1 MIDLVLAGDNT
12 VIIGLA
18 AAGLPVASRTKV
30 IFGGIAAATVL
41 RIMMAA
47 AATQLL
53 QIVGLTLLGGTLL
66 FLVAWKLWTDL
77 SLLNNNLSD
86 NDSSNIA
93 TLGSN
98 GSIARAAVRIVLAD
112 VALSLD
118 NVIAVAGA
126 SHNSIT
132 VLVIGLLVSI
142 GAMGIAAS
150 LIADILKRNRWLAY
164 IGLAAILFV
173 AVDMTWRGIN
183 DILPYAAHACAAYGV
198 FREIC
203 R

>member
-1 MIDLVLAGDNT
+1 M
-12 VIIGLA
+12 
-18 AAGLPVASRTKV
+18 ASRTKV

-198 FREIC
+198 FSEIC